1 MPSRFGGSCCAYYS
15 VMPLPGGP
23 SSDSATD
30 KSNGSTTTVAP
41 SVAWSDDGDNDDS
54 DDDDRYHDDDDA
66 LYDGADDLS
75 DQLPADCSR
84 SKESMLGEGRIFRN
98 LNGFTQNIAVPT
110 TVTHPLPLCHGVAAC
125 VCNGSVSDD
134 CCVCC

>member
-54 DDDDRYHDDDDA
+54 DDDDRYHDE
-66 LYDGADDLS
+66 YDGADDLS